1 MVGFFWDIRG
11 FSKSTKQ
18 EVVRNWLR
26 DHSILFGCLIET
38 RVKENKAAKIVAE
51 VFKYWSFMANYEY
64 NRLGRLWVLWRSE
77 VRMTPVYKSA

>member
-11 FSKSTKQ
+11 FNKSTKQ

-38 RVKENKAAKIVAE
+38 RVKENKAAKIVGE
-51 VFKYWSFMANYEY
+51 VFKYWSYGELRVQQIGQVMGFMEI
-64 NRLGRLWVLWRSE
+64 RSE
-77 VRMTPVYKSA
+77 NDACL